1 MSRGRVNCS
10 GRCTM
15 RAMFTFMTLAQM
27 PAALAAWRWRR
38 RYIAGMLDVA
48 AQIAAPWSAAA

>member
-1 MSRGRVNCS
+1 MSTS
-10 GRCTM
+10 
-15 RAMFTFMTLAQM
+15 MTLAQM

-48 AQIAAPWSAAA
+48 PHSAAA